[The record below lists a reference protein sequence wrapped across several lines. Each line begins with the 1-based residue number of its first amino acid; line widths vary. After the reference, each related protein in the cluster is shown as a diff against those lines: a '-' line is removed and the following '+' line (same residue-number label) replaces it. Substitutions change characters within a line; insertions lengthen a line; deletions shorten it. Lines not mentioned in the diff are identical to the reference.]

1 MQTEREPLFE
11 LFEPP
16 PGGVERMRA
25 RFAEPLQ
32 ARVGPGLAAFGVAAV
47 VVLAALVVL
56 LPMEPSPTS
65 PTVDSAFLAAPELD
79 RLLGRE
85 SAPVPLAVERD
96 DQRVQ
101 IEELPSSDPQVRIY
115 RVL

>member
-1 MQTEREPLFE
+1 MQTERDALFE
-11 LFEPP
+11 LLEPP

-25 RFAEPLQ
+25 RFEGPVHR
-32 ARVGPGLAAFGVAAV
+32 RVGFGVPAFGVAAV
-47 VVLAALVVL
+47 VVLAALMVRLSSAPEHTAVVDN
-56 LPMEPSPTS
+56 TI
-65 PTVDSAFLAAPELD
+65 LAAPELD

-85 SAPVPLAVERD
+85 SAPVPLSVERG

-101 IEELPSSDPQVRIY
+101 VEELPSSDPQVRIY

>member
-1 MQTEREPLFE
+1 MQNERDTVFE

-25 RFAEPLQ
+25 RLAAPLRPRMGV
-32 ARVGPGLAAFGVAAV
+32 ALAAFGVAA
-47 VVLAALVVL
+47 LAALVVAAL
-56 LPMEPSPTS
+56 LPEGAQAPAGGGNA
-65 PTVDSAFLAAPELD
+65 VFAAPELD

-85 SAPVPLAVERD
+85 SRPLPLQVERD
-96 DQRVQ
+96 GQAVET
-101 IEELPSSDPQVRIY
+101 EELPSSDPNVRIY

>member
-1 MQTEREPLFE
+1 MQTERDALFQ
-11 LFEPP
+11 LLEPP

-25 RFAEPLQ
+25 RFAEGQ
-32 ARVGPGLAAFGVAAV
+32 RARAGFGAPAFGVAAV
-47 VVLAALVVL
+47 AVLAALITL
-56 LPMEPSPTS
+56 LPSTPEPPAV
-65 PTVDSAFLAAPELD
+65 VDNAILAAPELD

-85 SAPVPLAVERD
+85 SAPAPLTVERD